1 MDKINDENIKS
12 GIKGNVKEKKNVTI
26 NIGQEEVINYHRS
39 DSIEKKQEKKN
50 LNEGLLSKI
59 NIFEQRAHKTPSI
72 LSFISR
78 HNNSKADDKKPVE
91 KRVSPEK
98 KKSIFMINNP
108 LEEEEDEEK
117 EEKNQKK
124 VEFNQVVEEMAQFYI
139 NEPEFSNFYFSQFLE
154 TVAIHTIY
162 FLFGPL
168 IVPFLFL
175 IYSKNFIRN
184 MGLWGKKL
192 GSSHRVQIFYWIS
205 FVITIVLTI
214 YINNAEGDTKSIWN
228 LQLVFLCPAYI
239 TQIMVLIRYITVC
252 VKYGFFPREYYK
264 KWKSAR
270 LTRTEVKSN
279 FLLQGW
285 IKPSLLVLDV
295 YLKEIFQKFNI
306 DVNYFKF
313 KFAGK
318 LPDKM
323 KNSLLE
329 VDKLINEDARRIRF
343 SIFRRMKKEN
353 NLYDTIQKA
362 VKKYKSKELTQKKTD
377 NNLSDKSDDS
387 SSDNESKNKPKE
399 KVFEMVNI
407 KNIERSD
414 SIVSSSIKSS
424 MVSESPLTINNLN
437 QDVANPNDEHIIYRG
452 SDVSQNLSN
461 HIAHQ
466 PLKGK
471 QRLREFIIDKILPD
485 VREKIKRNIS
495 TIESKVKCKNEHSY
509 EIKGIYFCRA
519 LLRDVCNKNL
529 ESYVIFHKFFVFL
542 IWLTP
547 FVFTYLYYIYFN
559 NLIVNQLAD
568 EEVNILPKLNT
579 TITNSTIYNYS
590 NLNSTGSFNKNN
602 QQISFH
608 YLSIILLVFSAI
620 SLAPPVWLNT
630 LNLLYGVVDIK
641 RKTKFMEILTE
652 MINTNLK
659 DDQRKY
665 PLLNITDPN
674 SVLNWYYL
682 RNIFLSFGKRF
693 GDRLILQTSI
703 FCLFVVLALI
713 LSILTLFGWFNQF
726 LALVKIN
733 N

>member
-1 MDKINDENIKS
+1 MDKNNEENYTS
-12 GIKGNVKEKKNVTI
+12 GGRGYTKEKKNVTI

-59 NIFEQRAHKTPSI
+59 NMFEQRAHKAPSI
-72 LSFISR
+72 ISFMNR
-78 HNNSKADDKKPVE
+78 HNNSKGDDKKPVE
-91 KRVSPEK
+91 RRISPEK

-108 LEEEEDEEK
+108 LEEEEEEEK

-154 TVAIHTIY
+154 TVAIHMVY
-162 FLFGPL
+162 FFFGPL

-205 FVITIVLTI
+205 FVITIVFTI
-214 YINNAEGDTKSIWN
+214 FINKADGDPTSFWN

-264 KWKSAR
+264 KWKTTR

-313 KFAGK
+313 KFAGR
-318 LPDKM
+318 LPEKM
-323 KNSLLE
+323 RNSLLE
-329 VDKLINEDARRIRF
+329 VDKLINEDARRIRL

-353 NLYDTIQKA
+353 NLYDMIQEA
-362 VKKYKSKELTQKKTD
+362 IKKYKSKELKKKKSD
-377 NNLSDKSDDS
+377 KNLSEKSDDS
-387 SSDNESKNKPKE
+387 SSDNENKRKPSE
-399 KVFEMVNI
+399 KIFEMVNI
-407 KNIERSD
+407 KNNQRHE
-414 SIVSSSIKSS
+414 SIISSSIEGS
-424 MVSESPLTINNLN
+424 MVSESPLTINNVTHNL
-437 QDVANPNDEHIIYRG
+437 ANPNDEQVIYRD
-452 SDVSQNLSN
+452 SHISSN
-461 HIAHQ
+461 VLPA
-466 PLKGK
+466 LKGK
-471 QRLREFIIDKILPD
+471 KRLREFIIDKILPD
-485 VREKIKRNIS
+485 VREKIKRNVNS
-495 TIESKVKCKNEHSY
+495 IESKVKCKNEHSY
-509 EIKGIYFCRA
+509 EMKGIYFCRA

-529 ESYVIFHKFFVFL
+529 ESYVIFHKIFVFL

-547 FVFTYLYYIYFN
+547 FIFTYLYYIYFN
-559 NLIVNQLAD
+559 NLLVNQLAD
-568 EEVNILPKLNT
+568 ENHNIFSNLNT
-579 TITNSTIYNYS
+579 TVPNSTILNHS
-590 NLNSTGSFNKNN
+590 NLNSTSSSNKND
-602 QQISFH
+602 QKISFH
-608 YLSIILLVFSAI
+608 YVSILLLVFSAI
-620 SLAPPVWLNT
+620 SLVPPVWLNT

-659 DDQRKY
+659 DEQRKY

-726 LALVKIN
+726 LALVKN
-733 N
+733 